1 MARLFWHPMTEQP
14 TEPERWNTFVIAY
27 PNPRFI
33 GANSPENRNIT
44 AFRPM
49 FSTSPYGPALI
60 SPIRRQL
67 NTGHASRPQHIYFED
82 FAMKIIE
89 SSGIILAFS
98 TIFIGFFM

>member
-27 PNPRFI
+27 PNPRFYRSKFA
-33 GANSPENRNIT
+33 GEPEHNGI
-44 AFRPM
+44 P
-49 FSTSPYGPALI
+49 PYIFDVAVWTGTDFAL
-60 SPIRRQL
+60 RRKL